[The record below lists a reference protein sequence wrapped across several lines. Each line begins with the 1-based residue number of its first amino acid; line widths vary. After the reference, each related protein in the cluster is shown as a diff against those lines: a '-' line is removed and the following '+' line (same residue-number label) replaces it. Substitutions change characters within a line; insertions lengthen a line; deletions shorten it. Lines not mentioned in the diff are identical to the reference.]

1 MKTYVGIDLHSNNN
15 YIGVCDE
22 NDKRLYGKY
31 HNNQL
36 NEVLN
41 VLKTFKKS
49 IQGIVVESTYNWYWL
64 IDGLQE
70 NGYKVHLANPSAI
83 KVYEGLKQTNDK
95 TDSYW
100 LAHLLRLGILPEGY
114 IYPKDERP
122 VRDLLRRRMLFVKQ
136 RTAQIL
142 SLQSMINRNRGQH
155 MSGNS
160 IKQLEESFA
169 EDYFEESYLNFTAK
183 SQIGTIRFLGDQ
195 IASIE
200 KEVLLTAKLKE
211 EFKILQTIPG
221 VGKVL
226 SLTIMFEV
234 CNIGRFPKVG
244 NFSSYCRCVESKRI
258 SNGKTKGKN
267 NSKNGNRYLAWAY
280 VEAANF
286 SKRYCQKAQ
295 KFYQRKASKTY
306 SILATK
312 ALSNKLARASY
323 YMMRD
328 KIPYDVDKL
337 FR

>member
-31 HNNQL
+31 HKNQL
-36 NEVLN
+36 KEILN

-49 IQGIVVESTYNWYWL
+49 IQGIVVESTYNWYW
-64 IDGLQE
+64 IVDGLQE

-122 VRDLLRRRMLFVKQ
+122 VRDLLRRRLLFVKQ

-142 SLQSMINRNRGQH
+142 SFQSMINRNRGQH
-155 MSGNS
+155 MPGNS
-160 IKQLEESFA
+160 IKQLKENFA
-169 EDYFEESYLNFTAK
+169 EDYFESPHLNFTAK
-183 SQIGTIRFLGDQ
+183 RQIATIRFLGEQ
-195 IASIE
+195 IDSIE
-200 KEVLLTAKLKE
+200 KEVLSMAKLKD
-211 EFKILQTIPG
+211 EFKILLTIPG
-221 VGKVL
+221 VGNVL
-226 SLTIMFEV
+226 GLTIMFEV
-234 CNIGRFPKVG
+234 GDIGRFPKVG
-244 NFSSYCRCVESKRI
+244 NYTSYCRCVESKRI

-267 NSKNGNRYLAWAY
+267 NSKNGNRYLSWAY

-295 KFYQRKASKTY
+295 KFFQRKESKTN

-312 ALSNKLARASY
+312 ALSHKLARASY

-328 KIPYDVDKL
+328 KVPYDVDKL